1 MVLESSADLAGY
13 FDTDAHGT
21 AATITINGSG
31 SSINVILNKEYFAI
45 DPGLGMEVE
54 GSQPVCTGRS
64 ADMTNVEI
72 GDTILISSVTY
83 NIINVQPDGVGI
95 TALVLEEQ

>member
-1 MVLESSADLAGY
+1 MDGWQIASA
-13 FDTDAHGT
+13 
-21 AATITINGSG
+21 
-31 SSINVILNKEYFAI
+31 
-45 DPGLGMEVE
+45 GLGMEVE

-72 GDTILISSVTY
+72 GDTIQISSVTY